1 MKKYLI
7 SFICFNILSMPAFAL
22 INDDFVDSTLDKSKP
37 YPAHITKNITDDFV
51 DTSLS
56 EIPITKL
63 SKRQKPLV
71 IDEFAENN
79 TSKNASLNQ
88 RIIINEVL
96 PKSNY
101 KSLVY
106 GKKRAVIDKI
116 GMTPVQIRIKN
127 EITSKFIKIDEGDY
141 VEFETVKPVVI
152 NNKEYPTGTTV
163 KGRVE
168 TISPNDMRGTP
179 GDIVVSNFEI
189 DGIKMHGE
197 LAKTGANRTLW
208 LYPTSIVFSAFF
220 GLGVLL
226 LFIRGGH
233 AKITPSQVFTVYV
246 K

>member
-1 MKKYLI
+1 MQKYLI

-22 INDDFVDSTLDKSKP
+22 INDDFVDSTLDKTKS
-37 YPAHITKNITDDFV
+37 YPAHIIKNITDDFA
-51 DTSLS
+51 DTNLKN
-56 EIPITKL
+56 IPLTK
-63 SKRQKPLV
+63 RETPII

-79 TSKNASLNQ
+79 ISKNTSLNQ

-101 KSLVY
+101 KNLVY
-106 GKKRAVIDKI
+106 GKKEAVIDKI
-116 GMTPVQIRIKN
+116 GMTPVQIRIKDK
-127 EITSKFIKIDEGDY
+127 ITSKFIKIDEGDY

-152 NNKEYPTGTTV
+152 NNKEYPAGTTV

-179 GDIVVSNFEI
+179 GDIVISNFDI
-189 DGIKMHGE
+189 DGMKMYGE

-233 AKITPSQVFTVYV
+233 AKITPAQVFTVYV

>member
-1 MKKYLI
+1 MQKYLI

-22 INDDFVDSTLDKSKP
+22 INDDFVDSTLDKTKP
-37 YPAHITKNITDDFV
+37 YPAHIIKNITDDFA
-51 DTSLS
+51 DTNLKN
-56 EIPITKL
+56 IPLTK
-63 SKRQKPLV
+63 RETPII

-79 TSKNASLNQ
+79 NSKNTSLNQ

-106 GKKRAVIDKI
+106 GKKEAVIDKI
-116 GMTPVQIRIKN
+116 GMTPVQIRIKDK
-127 EITSKFIKIDEGDY
+127 ITSKFIKIDEGDY

-152 NNKEYPTGTTV
+152 NNKEYPAGTTV

-179 GDIVVSNFEI
+179 GDIVISNFEI
-189 DGIKMHGE
+189 DSIKMHGE

-233 AKITPSQVFTVYV
+233 AKITPAQVFTVYV

>member
-1 MKKYLI
+1 MQKYLI

-22 INDDFVDSTLDKSKP
+22 INDDFVDSTLDKTKP
-37 YPAHITKNITDDFV
+37 YPAHIIKNITDDFA
-51 DTSLS
+51 DNNLKN
-56 EIPITKL
+56 IPLTK
-63 SKRQKPLV
+63 REKPII

-79 TSKNASLNQ
+79 NSKNTSLNQ

-106 GKKRAVIDKI
+106 GKKEAVIDKI
-116 GMTPVQIRIKN
+116 GMTPVQIRIKAK
-127 EITSKFIKIDEGDY
+127 ITSKFIKIDEGDY

-152 NNKEYPTGTTV
+152 NKKEYPAGTTV

-179 GDIVVSNFEI
+179 GDIVISNFEI
-189 DGIKMHGE
+189 DGIKMYGE

-233 AKITPSQVFTVYV
+233 AKITPAQVFTVYV

>member
-1 MKKYLI
+1 MQKYLI

-22 INDDFVDSTLDKSKP
+22 INDDFVDSTLDKTKP
-37 YPAHITKNITDDFV
+37 YPAHIIKNITDDFA
-51 DTSLS
+51 DTNLKN
-56 EIPITKL
+56 IPLTK
-63 SKRQKPLV
+63 RETPII

-79 TSKNASLNQ
+79 NSKNTSLNQ

-106 GKKRAVIDKI
+106 GKKEAVIDKI
-116 GMTPVQIRIKN
+116 GMIPVQIRIKDK
-127 EITSKFIKIDEGDY
+127 ITSKFIKIDEGDY

-152 NNKEYPTGTTV
+152 NNKEYPAGTTV

-179 GDIVVSNFEI
+179 GDIVISNFEI

-233 AKITPSQVFTVYV
+233 AKITPAQVFTVYV

>member
-1 MKKYLI
+1 MQKYLI

-22 INDDFVDSTLDKSKP
+22 INDDFVDSTLDKTKP
-37 YPAHITKNITDDFV
+37 YPAHIIKNITDDFA
-51 DTSLS
+51 DTNLKN
-56 EIPITKL
+56 IPLTK
-63 SKRQKPLV
+63 RETPII

-79 TSKNASLNQ
+79 NSKNTSLSQ

-106 GKKRAVIDKI
+106 GKKEAVIDKI
-116 GMTPVQIRIKN
+116 GMTPVQIRIKDK
-127 EITSKFIKIDEGDY
+127 ITSKFIKIDEGDY

-152 NNKEYPTGTTV
+152 NNKEYPAGTTV

-179 GDIVVSNFEI
+179 GDIVISNFEI

-233 AKITPSQVFTVYV
+233 AKITPAQVFTVYV

>member
-1 MKKYLI
+1 MQKYLI

-22 INDDFVDSTLDKSKP
+22 INDDFVDSTLDKTKP
-37 YPAHITKNITDDFV
+37 YPAHIIKNITDDFA
-51 DTSLS
+51 DTNLKN
-56 EIPITKL
+56 IPLTK
-63 SKRQKPLV
+63 RETPII

-79 TSKNASLNQ
+79 NSKNTSLNQ
-88 RIIINEVL
+88 HIIINEVL

-106 GKKRAVIDKI
+106 GKKEAVIDKI
-116 GMTPVQIRIKN
+116 GMTPVQIRIKDK
-127 EITSKFIKIDEGDY
+127 ITSKFIKIDEGDY

-179 GDIVVSNFEI
+179 GDIVISNFEI

-233 AKITPSQVFTVYV
+233 AKITPAQVFTVYV

>member
-1 MKKYLI
+1 MQKYLI

-22 INDDFVDSTLDKSKP
+22 INDDFVDSTLDKTKP
-37 YPAHITKNITDDFV
+37 YPAHIIKNITDDFA
-51 DTSLS
+51 DTNLKN
-56 EIPITKL
+56 IPLTK
-63 SKRQKPLV
+63 RETPII

-79 TSKNASLNQ
+79 NSKNTSLNQ

-106 GKKRAVIDKI
+106 GKKEAVIDKI
-116 GMTPVQIRIKN
+116 GMTPVQIRIKDK
-127 EITSKFIKIDEGDY
+127 ITSKFIKIDEGDY

-152 NNKEYPTGTTV
+152 NNKEYPAGTTV

-179 GDIVVSNFEI
+179 GDIVISNFEI

-233 AKITPSQVFTVYV
+233 AKITPAQVFTVYV